1 MITARHILP
10 LLLLTSPLA
19 AVELRTERDLA
30 YVKDGHERQKLDV
43 YAPTEG
49 KDHPVLVFIHGG
61 GWRRGEKTLPS
72 IKVNALAEQGFV
84 TVSIAYRFF
93 PDVTVKQMMGDV
105 AKAIR
110 WVRDHAK
117 DYGGDPDKLFVMG
130 HSAGAHLAAL
140 VCTDDRY
147 LKAEGVPLASIRG
160 CIPIDVSVYDIPK
173 RMAMTGS
180 VGTGNFKELF
190 GEASET
196 QIDYSPFAH
205 VAQGKDIPAFLILH
219 VADRPETKE
228 QSHHFADALKAAGV
242 EATVV
247 AGEGK
252 THGTINSE
260 LTTVDDDVTKAFWSF
275 VKKHR

>member
-1 MITARHILP
+1 MCSALMIAAFFATAAP
-10 LLLLTSPLA
+10 
-19 AVELRTERDLA
+19 AVELRTEREIA
-30 YVKDGHERQKLDV
+30 YVEDGHEQQKLDV

-49 KDHPVLVFIHGG
+49 QNRPVLVFIHGG
-61 GWRRGEKTLPS
+61 GWRRGEKTLPPVK
-72 IKVNALAEQGFV
+72 IRAYAEQGLV

-93 PDVTVKQMMGDV
+93 SEVTVKQMMGDV

-110 WVRDHAK
+110 WVRKHAK
-117 DYGGDPDKLFVMG
+117 DYGGDPDRLFVMG

-147 LKAEGVPLASIRG
+147 LKVEGVPLASIRG

-180 VGTGNFKELF
+180 VGTGNFRELF
-190 GEASET
+190 GETTET
-196 QIDYSPFAH
+196 QADLSPVAH
-205 VAQGKDIPAFLILH
+205 VAKDKNIPAFLILH

-228 QSHHFADALKAAGV
+228 QSHHFADALRAAGV

-252 THGTINSE
+252 THGTINSD
-260 LTTVDDDVTKAFWSF
+260 LWMPDDPPTKAFF
-275 VKKHR
+275 AFIR

>member
-1 MITARHILP
+1 MFRILVVAA
-10 LLLLTSPLA
+10 LLVSPLTA
-19 AVELRTERDLA
+19 EELHTERDVA
-30 YVKDGHERQKLDV
+30 YVADGHALQKLDV
-43 YAPTEG
+43 YAPTAG

-61 GWRRGEKTLPS
+61 GWRRGEKTLPPV
-72 IKVNALAEQGFV
+72 KVHALAEHGLV

-117 DYGGDPDKLFVMG
+117 DYGGDPDRLFVMG

-147 LKAEGVPLASIRG
+147 LKAAGVSLASIRG
-160 CIPIDVSVYDIPK
+160 CVPIDVSVYDIPK
-173 RMAMTGS
+173 RMTMTGS
-180 VGTGNFKELF
+180 VGTGNFQELF
-190 GEASET
+190 GETTET
-196 QIDYSPFAH
+196 QADFSPVAH
-205 VAQGKDIPAFLILH
+205 VAKGKDIPAFLILH

-228 QSHHFADALKAAGV
+228 QSHHFADVLKAADV

-247 AGEGK
+247 GGEGK

-260 LTTVDDDVTKAFWSF
+260 LATVDDEVTKSFWAFITKH
-275 VKKHR
+275 VKD